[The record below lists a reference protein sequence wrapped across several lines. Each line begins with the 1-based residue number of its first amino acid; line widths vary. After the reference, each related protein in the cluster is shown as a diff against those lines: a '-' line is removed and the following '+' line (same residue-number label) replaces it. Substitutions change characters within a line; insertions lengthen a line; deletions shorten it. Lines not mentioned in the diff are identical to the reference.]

1 MNFREGKKEKKGI
14 QTTTIV
20 VMDCVLG
27 SVTVSEGILRGSI
40 TFHVA
45 LAFED
50 NERVTSAA
58 AVLVTNNPHPFNAAK
73 SFELPPK
80 VVFGRVLVL
89 R

>member
-1 MNFREGKKEKKGI
+1 MQLEGREKRKKR
-14 QTTTIV
+14 
-20 VMDCVLG
+20 
-27 SVTVSEGILRGSI
+27 RGVARWGERARAGRGRVFV